1 MPYKIQTAQ
10 KGISIVEVIVV
21 AGIVAVFFSGLLASF
36 YYTVT
41 LLHDSRARQSALSVA
56 NNKIEFIRSLSY
68 DAVGTVSGIPAG
80 NIPQV
85 ATTTLNGIPFTIT
98 TLIEYTDD
106 LADGVGASD
115 ANGITTDYKTA
126 KVTVSWLSRGV
137 EHEVFLLSRIIPRSI
152 ETDVGGGT
160 IRVNVFDA
168 GVQPLADAS
177 VRLINSSISPAIDIT
192 RETNAQGVA
201 LFGGAP
207 AGAGYE
213 VSVTK
218 TNYSTDSTYPIT
230 TELVNPAT
238 PPATVAEADITTLN
252 FFIDEV
258 STVTI
263 NTVDSITYEESI
275 ETFASSS
282 AMVSSSGV
290 VISGGSLELQGG
302 SGAYVGSGSAILSPI
317 TPASLSGWGNITIT
331 DDLPASTARLV
342 QVYNSD
348 PTPILIPDTVLPG
361 NSTGFST
368 DSIDIS
374 MLDIVTYST
383 ISLGV
388 SLESSDVNVTPSVG
402 EIAVSYTAALTPLAN
417 VSLDISGN
425 KIIGTRGDA
434 TPVYKY
440 TNFASTDS
448 VGELVLTNLEWDTYT
463 ITPEGYT
470 IVEACN
476 EHPLIVESGSAI
488 SLRLALE
495 SAVPHALRVVVEDS
509 LGSPVSGAKVTL
521 SRTGFNEA
529 KETSPCGQVSF
540 LPLSA
545 QNDYQLSVVVGGLEV
560 ATQSEIIIE
569 GNETLVIQLP

>member
-1 MPYKIQTAQ
+1 M
-10 KGISIVEVIVV
+10 V
-21 AGIVAVFFSGLLASF
+21 AGIVAVFFTGLLASF

-56 NNKIEFIRSLSY
+56 NNQIEFIRSLSY
-68 DAVGTVSGIPAG
+68 DAVGTMAGIPAG
-80 NIPQV
+80 AIPQV
-85 ATTTLNGIPFTIT
+85 ATITLNDIPFTMT

-106 LADGVGASD
+106 PADGEGASD

-126 KVTVSWLSRGV
+126 KVTVSWISRGV
-137 EHEVFLLSRIIPRSI
+137 EREVFLLSRVIPRSI

-168 GVQPLADAS
+168 NVQPLADAS
-177 VRLINSSISPAIDIT
+177 VRLVNSSMSPAIDVT
-192 RETNAQGVA
+192 RETNALGVA

-230 TELVNPAT
+230 AELVNPAT

-252 FFIDEV
+252 FFVDEV

-263 NTVDSITYEESI
+263 NTVSAITYEESL

-290 VISGGSLELQGG
+290 AISGETLELAGG
-302 SGAYVGSGSAILSPI
+302 SGAYVGSGNALLQPI
-317 TPASLSGWGNITIT
+317 APIGLSGWGDIAVTGEV
-331 DDLPASTARLV
+331 STSTTLLV

-348 PTPILIPDTVLPG
+348 PTPALIPDTDLPG

-368 DSIDIS
+368 DSINIS
-374 MLDIVTYST
+374 TLDIVTYPT

-388 SLESSDVNVTPSVG
+388 LLESSYVNATPSVE

-417 VSLDISGN
+417 VPLDIRGN
-425 KIIGTRGDA
+425 KTIGTRGDA

-440 TNFASTDS
+440 ASSASTDS
-448 VGELVLTNLEWDTYT
+448 AGELILTDIEWDTYN
-463 ITPEGYT
+463 ITPDGYT
-470 IVEACN
+470 IVEACS
-476 EHPLIVESGSAI
+476 EHPLTVAPGSAV

-495 SAVPHALRVVVEDS
+495 SAVTHALRVVVEDS
-509 LGSPVSGAKVTL
+509 LGVPVSGAEVTL
-521 SRTGFNEA
+521 SRTGFNETQ
-529 KETSPCGQVSF
+529 ETSPCGQVSF

-545 QNDYQLSVVVGGLEV
+545 QNDYQLSVVVGGVEV
-560 ATQSEIIIE
+560 ATQTEIIIG